1 MVALAASGL
10 LALAGSASALTVT
23 TTGNPTTLANNILGP
38 GVTLVSASYSGAS
51 VASGTFTG
59 GAAAGIGIDKGIV
72 LTTGYAQNVNG
83 NANTSDSITGNNGLG
98 GDAALNALIPGYST
112 RDATLLTLTFT
123 TTGGDLFF
131 NYVFGSEE
139 YNEYVGSSYNDV
151 FGFFLNGT
159 ALANNIALI
168 PNTSTPVAINN
179 VNGGNN
185 SAYYKNNDPTDG
197 VPTPYPFEYDG
208 FTTVFTAS
216 ALNLGAGTH
225 TIVLAIADAG
235 DWVLDSGVFIQAN
248 SFADEPQPPGVP
260 EGGVTALLLGLA
272 LAGMSLMRRRA

>member
-1 MVALAASGL
+1 MVSLAASGL

-23 TTGNPTTLANNILGP
+23 TTGNADTLANNILGP
-38 GVTLVSASYSGAS
+38 GVTLKSASYSGAS
-51 VASGTFTG
+51 VASGTFSG

-72 LTTGYAQNVNG
+72 LTSGYAQNVNG
-83 NANTSDSITGNNGLG
+83 NANTSDGITGDNGLDG
-98 GDAALNALIPGYST
+98 YTPLNALIPGYT
-112 RDATLLTLTFT
+112 TYDATYLTITFE

-139 YNEYVGSSYNDV
+139 YNEWVGSVYNDV

-168 PNTSTPVAINN
+168 PGTSTPVAINN
-179 VNGGNN
+179 VNNN
-185 SAYYKNNDPTDG
+185 VNSVSYNNNDAG
-197 VPTPYPFEYDG
+197 EHPFEYDG

-216 ALNLGAGTH
+216 AFGLGAGEH

-235 DWVLDSGVFIQAN
+235 DHVLDSGVFIQAN

-272 LAGMSLMRRRA
+272 LAGMSLVRRRA